1 MHQQLPPEQLDR
13 LICLE
18 ARIHKKSKEE
28 IIQEQ
33 FLQMESEKQTDENDR
48 NKQNMDS
55 NKKSDDLKCSQNS
68 ENSPQKLFTSQNL
81 SPVQKKSI
89 ITKKHSQQK
98 KKKKTKEG
106 QQKDIT
112 QYLQYQ
118 KKQQKAK
125 KCEQKLME
133 YSIQDSPF
141 KNKSPLPSDPAIEK
155 QLKEKQNQIAISEI
169 KIKELETHNS
179 ELRETISS
187 LTEQQLRIQDVVKQ
201 FAIENEKLKKQQLQ
215 VQLQTNRVRLGEYVV
230 QREKTAL
237 VDVWIDGQELRE
249 AKEQSKRLEVL
260 KAEYENK
267 KKNSKNKEEQEMR
280 TLNVK
285 LNFLIKEEQQ
295 LQETVDRLETEKN
308 LHIKQLKRVYEEE
321 HARFT
326 KNNDYPLIG
335 ERYQVLSLLGKGGFS
350 EVYKA
355 YDLQE
360 LREVACKIHQLNSNW
375 SDHAKQNYIR
385 HAIREN
391 RVHKELNHP
400 HIVKL
405 YDSVEID
412 KSSFCT
418 VLELCDGPDLAYY
431 IKKYKCF
438 PEKEAKLLIG
448 QIISAIKYLNNH
460 KNKIIHYD
468 LKPQNI
474 LFHLNELKI
483 SDFGLCKVLED
494 DNSKLQ
500 LTSQGVGTYWYLP
513 PECFHM
519 GDQPPNISSKVDIWS
534 IGVIFFEMLFG
545 QKPFG
550 QGVSQEKILK
560 EQIIVKSQS
569 VTFPQKPIIS
579 NECKEFIRGCL
590 AYNQV
595 DRLDV
600 HQASNHPYFQ
610 KKLN

>member
-33 FLQMESEKQTDENDR
+33 YLQMESEKQTDENDR
-48 NKQNMDS
+48 NKLNVDS
-55 NKKSDDLKCSQNS
+55 NKKSDDLKCSLNS
-68 ENSPQKLFTSQNL
+68 ENSPQNLFPSQNL

-89 ITKKHSQQK
+89 ITKKHSQSK
-98 KKKKTKEG
+98 KKKKPKEG

-125 KCEQKLME
+125 KSEQKLIE

-141 KNKSPLPSDPAIEK
+141 KNKSPLPYDPNIEK

-179 ELRETISS
+179 ELRETIST
-187 LTEQQLRIQDVVKQ
+187 LTEQQLKMQDVVKL

-215 VQLQTNRVRLGEYVV
+215 TQLQTNRVRLGEYVV

-237 VDVWIDGQELRE
+237 VDVWIDGQELKD
-249 AKEQSKRLEVL
+249 AKEQSKKLENL
-260 KAEYENK
+260 KTDIENK

-285 LNFLIKEEQQ
+285 LNFLVKEEQQ
-295 LQETVDRLETEKN
+295 LYETVERLETEKN

-391 RVHKELNHP
+391 RVHKELNHL

-418 VLELCDGPDLAYY
+418 VLELCDGPDLSYY

-550 QGVSQEKILK
+550 QGISQEKILK

-600 HQASNHPYFQ
+600 HQASNHSYFQ
-610 KKLN
+610 KKQN

>member
-33 FLQMESEKQTDENDR
+33 FLQIESEKQTDENDR

-141 KNKSPLPSDPAIEK
+141 KNKSPLPSDPALEK

-438 PEKEAKLLIG
+438 PEKEAKLLVG

>member
-1 MHQQLPPEQLDR
+1 MHQQLPPEQLER

-28 IIQEQ
+28 ILQEQ
-33 FLQMESEKQTDENDR
+33 YLQTEKNKQNDEND
-48 NKQNMDS
+48 NHQPNTDPIKQSEDQ
-55 NKKSDDLKCSQNS
+55 KCSFQS
-68 ENSPQKLFTSQNL
+68 ENSPDNFVISQVM
-81 SPVQKKSI
+81 SPVHKKTNYV
-89 ITKKHSQQK
+89 TKNSQQK
-98 KKKKTKEG
+98 KKKKQKET

-112 QYLQYQ
+112 QYLQAQ
-118 KKQQKAK
+118 KKQQKVIK
-125 KCEQKLME
+125 GEQKLIE

-141 KNKSPLPSDPAIEK
+141 KNKVCPPNDPAIEY
-155 QLKEKQNQIAISEI
+155 QLKEKQNKIVIQEI
-169 KIKELETHNS
+169 RIKELETLNI
-179 ELRETISS
+179 ELKETIST
-187 LTEQQLRIQDVVKQ
+187 LTNQQVKMQEIVKQ
-201 FAIENEKLKKQQLQ
+201 LAIDNEKLKKQQLQ
-215 VQLQTNRVRLGEYVV
+215 IQIKNNRFRLGEFNL
-230 QREKTAL
+230 QREKINII
-237 VDVWIDGQELRE
+237 DVWVDGQEIKDTRE
-249 AKEQSKRLEVL
+249 QAKNLENSRLEL
-260 KAEYENK
+260 ENK
-267 KKNSKNKEEQEMR
+267 KKNPKNKEDADIR
-280 TLNVK
+280 AINVK
-285 LNFLIKEEQQ
+285 LNFLAKEE
-295 LQETVDRLETEKN
+295 LLIQEKLEKLETEKI
-308 LHIKQLKRVYEEE
+308 LHIKQLKRLYEEE

-326 KNNDYPLIG
+326 KNNDYPIIG
-335 ERYQVLSLLGKGGFS
+335 SRYQILSLLGKGGFS

-355 YDLQE
+355 FDLQDFK
-360 LREVACKIHQLNSNW
+360 EVACKIHQLNSNW
-375 SDHAKQNYIR
+375 SDNAKQNYIR

-391 RVHKELNHP
+391 GVHKELNHQN
-400 HIVKL
+400 IVKL

-412 KSSFCT
+412 KTSFCT
-418 VLELCDGPDLAYY
+418 VLELCDGPDLSYY
-431 IKKYKCF
+431 IKKYKSF
-438 PEKEAKLLIG
+438 PEKEAKLLISS
-448 QIISAIKYLNNH
+448 IISAIKYLNNH

-474 LFHLNELKI
+474 LFHQNDLKI

-550 QGVSQEKILK
+550 QGLSQEKILK
-560 EQIIVKSQS
+560 EQIIIKSQT
-569 VTFPQKPIIS
+569 VTFPQKPVIS

-600 HQASNHPYFQ
+600 QQASNHPYFL